1 MHRTQ
6 VGDAR
11 FPCGIEAFIGTV
23 HIGKMRLSA
32 ALGYHL
38 AIDDRRLASN
48 ATPRSVGVPGEC
60 ALVRMFPVRLSML
73 VEIRESIELGIA
85 IGVILV
91 HYVNLHFAKASSEH
105 NLAAGWQ
112 LLRREEKN
120 LITQKGL
127 VDGAKKLVRNVI
139 GQFHAG
145 NFGTE

>member
-1 MHRTQ
+1 
-6 VGDAR
+6 
-11 FPCGIEAFIGTV
+11 
-23 HIGKMRLSA
+23 
-32 ALGYHL
+32 
-38 AIDDRRLASN
+38 
-48 ATPRSVGVPGEC
+48 
-60 ALVRMFPVRLSML
+60 MFPVRLSML

-145 NFGTE
+145 NFGTEFRRQRTHVERPMHVHGWVHRLTTHNSPCYGQI